1 MTLRIISTVFL
12 WSLVIGGVV
21 TFESEGAVWLLTMA
35 SLLTQFEIYTL
46 LGRLGFAANRLSGL
60 VTGGI
65 LIPMSYYQEGSGM
78 DVLAIGAL
86 IMAAASV
93 LFPQA
98 QRGMYVKRLLPTFFG
113 LLYVPFLLHYFVRIL
128 QIGGDPPEGAAM
140 GFGLFFCIWILA
152 VAKFSDVGA
161 LLVGKLI
168 GRTKMAPSISP
179 GKTIEGLL
187 GGIAVSAA
195 IGILLPWILQ
205 TYRPGWIPF
214 EVLDLSPETASI
226 LALPIA
232 ITAVI
237 GDLLASVLKRL
248 ANVKDSGGIIP
259 GIGGMLDLTDSLILA
274 VPTGYFLLF
283 FLKS

>member
-1 MTLRIISTVFL
+1 MILRIISTVFL
-12 WSLVIGGVV
+12 WSLVIGSVV
-21 TFESEGAVWLLTMA
+21 TFESEGAVWLLTIV

-60 VTGGI
+60 VTGGV

-78 DVLAIGAL
+78 DVLAVGAL
-86 IMAAASV
+86 VMAAASV

-128 QIGGDPPEGAAM
+128 QIGGDAPEGAAM

-187 GGIAVSAA
+187 GGIAVSAG
-195 IGILLPWILQ
+195 IGILLPWVLQ
-205 TYRPGWIPF
+205 TYRPDWIPF
-214 EVLDLSPETASI
+214 EVLDMSPEAASI

-259 GIGGMLDLTDSLILA
+259 GIGGMLDLSDSLILA

>member
-1 MTLRIISTVFL
+1 MILRIISTVFL

-21 TFESEGAVWLLTMA
+21 TFESEGAVWLLTIV

-60 VTGGI
+60 VTGGV

-86 IMAAASV
+86 VMAAASV

-128 QIGGDPPEGAAM
+128 QIGGDTPAGAAM

-179 GKTIEGLL
+179 GKTVEGLL
-187 GGIAVSAA
+187 GGIAVSAG
-195 IGILLPWILQ
+195 IGILLPWVLQ
-205 TYRPGWIPF
+205 TYRPDWIPF
-214 EVLDLSPETASI
+214 EVLDMSPETASI